1 MKNTNKM
8 EGKTILKVLG
18 GAAVL
23 TTLFAFKKK
32 ADFAKVMEQMTI
44 DIRNVRKLRMS
55 GGKLYMDIDL
65 GFHNP
70 TNYDMVI
77 LTAGTIK
84 LKQISLSY
92 KGKLIGNAFSSST
105 EFELPAK
112 SNYLVSNIQVE
123 LLFLNIIEQFMKT
136 GLDNNIDNY
145 QIKIVVEALG
155 KSWIIEQ

>member
-1 MKNTNKM
+1 M

-23 TTLFAFKKK
+23 STLFAFKKK
-32 ADFAKVMEQMTI
+32 NDFSKVMEAMTI
-44 DIRNVRKLRMS
+44 DVRNIRKLRLS
-55 GGKLYMDIDL
+55 GGKMYVNIDL

-70 TNYDMVI
+70 TQYDMVI

-84 LKQISLSY
+84 VTQISLLY
-92 KGKLIGNAFSSST
+92 KGVLIGNAYSSKT

-112 SNYLVSNIQVE
+112 SNYLITDIAVE
-123 LLFLNIIEQFMKT
+123 LLFLNIIDQYMKG
-136 GLDNNIDNY
+136 GLDANMDNY
-145 QIKIVVEALG
+145 QIHTVVEALG